1 MSDTPA
7 QRRLRTDPRTATAAA
22 RQFPPVPVAE
32 AEALLGA
39 LGARETV
46 LALYRQ
52 GPGHAALTTDALI
65 LLNRGTVTRVPRP
78 LGIRGPAYGARR
90 NVDVSVHGQY
100 VSLWGSQADKDGD
113 LLVRAAAPGDVPP
126 AHGPTAPTAATD
138 GTDTVPD
145 SHEGVLAAELRPGEK
160 VRAVYHDGWGTA
172 VLTDSGLILLHNPV
186 SPRATRVPR
195 PLRILRRASGVL
207 ASVEILV
214 DGRLHKLWGS
224 KNDPKGALLEAAGD
238 MVPAGSPLRPGRRT
252 RLLTWARRHPV
263 LTTLFAVPMAA
274 GAIGAATGAGGQAAS
289 AQAEAHGTEILVPDY
304 EGAML
309 STAAARARA
318 AGWTAI
324 SASDATSSLRT
335 VTAGETG
342 WRVCFQLPSPSE
354 TVRPAI
360 GTLTLYAVPER
371 EECPERLHGPGR
383 IVMPDLVGT
392 PFGDASDTLDGL
404 GVRNVLTLHAHTG
417 GRLLDEERDLD
428 DWPVCRQDPEADTE
442 STTNAFVRLWLT
454 GPGEPCE
461 KLSPT
466 PTPTPEPKP
475 KPKPEPKPEPKPSY
489 GGGSGGGSTG
499 GSSGGSDGANSTSGG
514 GSTGGSS
521 SSGGA
526 SGGPGSGGGG
536 RSGIAF
542 GQFCSPV
549 GATATTADGRPA
561 KCFMGRDGQ
570 ARWGYNSG

>member
-32 AEALLGA
+32 AEALLRA
-39 LGARETV
+39 LGAEETV

-52 GPGHAALTTDALI
+52 GPGYAALTADALI
-65 LLNRGTVTRVPRP
+65 LLNRSTVTRVPRP
-78 LGIRGPAYGARR
+78 LEIRGPAHGARH
-90 NVDVSVHGQY
+90 NVDVSVHGQH
-100 VSLWGSQADKDGD
+100 VTLWGSQTDKNGD
-113 LLVRAAAPGDVPP
+113 LLIRAAAQGDIPP
-126 AHGPTAPTAATD
+126 AHDPTAATATAD
-138 GTDTVPD
+138 GSDSVPD
-145 SHEGVLAAELRPGEK
+145 SHKGVLATALRPGEK
-160 VRAVYHDGWGTA
+160 VRAVYHDGWGHA
-172 VLTDSGLILLHNPV
+172 ALTDSGLIPLHSLV
-186 SPRATRVPR
+186 SPRATRVAG
-195 PLRILRRASGVL
+195 PLHILRRASGFFD
-207 ASVEILV
+207 SVEILV
-214 DGRLHKLWGS
+214 DGRPHKLWGS

-252 RLLTWARRHPV
+252 RLFTWVRRHPV
-263 LTTLFAVPMAA
+263 LTTLLAVPMAA
-274 GAIGAATGAGGQAAS
+274 GAIGGATGSGGEAGAPQ
-289 AQAEAHGTEILVPDY
+289 ETAHSTEILVPDY
-304 EGAML
+304 EGATL
-309 STAAARARA
+309 TTATARARA
-318 AGWTAI
+318 AGWATV
-324 SASDATSSLRT
+324 SASDATSALRT
-335 VTAGETG
+335 VAPGDTG
-342 WRVCFQLPSPSE
+342 WQVCFQRPSSGE
-354 TVRPAI
+354 TVRPAS

-392 PFGDASDTLDGL
+392 PFGEARATLDGL
-404 GVRNVLTLHAHTG
+404 GVGNVIALHAHTG

-428 DWPVCRQDPEADTE
+428 DWPVCRQDPEADAET
-442 STTNAFVRLWLT
+442 TTNAFVRLWLI

-461 KLSPT
+461 KPSPS

-475 KPKPEPKPEPKPSY
+475 KPKPKPSY
-489 GGGSGGGSTG
+489 GGGSGGSSSG
-499 GSSGGSDGANSTSGG
+499 GNSGGSDDKSSTSGG

-526 SGGPGSGGGG
+526 SGGSGSGGGG
-536 RSGIAF
+536 GQSGIGF

-561 KCFMGRDGQ
+561 KCFMGKDGQ